1 MKNLSFARVN
11 VKTFNTFL
19 CIILPLVA
27 TALLYRYIPL
37 LANFKMAWLFSLEFL
52 KLMVIIMIYTA
63 PVTYFLSKAYDVL
76 ISGDDESR
84 ANTVL
89 GLIACCLLLFPLA
102 FIALVVLAKINF
114 LLPVGITVVIG
125 FVYFRSFRVSK
136 AIAK

>member
-19 CIILPLVA
+19 CIILPLIA

-37 LANFKMAWLFSLEFL
+37 LVNFKLDWLFSLEFL
-52 KLMVIIMIYTA
+52 KLTVIIMIYTT
-63 PVTYFLSKAYDVL
+63 PVTYFLSKAYDIL
-76 ISGDDESR
+76 ISGDDKSR

-102 FIALVVLAKINF
+102 FIVLVIFAKINF
-114 LLPVGITVVIG
+114 LLPVGITLIIA
-125 FVYFRSFRVSK
+125 FIYFRSFKPAV
-136 AIAK
+136 